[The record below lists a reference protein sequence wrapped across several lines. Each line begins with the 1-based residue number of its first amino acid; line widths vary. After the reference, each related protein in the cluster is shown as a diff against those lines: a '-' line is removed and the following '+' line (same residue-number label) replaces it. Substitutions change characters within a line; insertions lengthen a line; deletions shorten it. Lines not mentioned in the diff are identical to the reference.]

1 MIEVFKTSVTLIE
14 EEIFLLKKLRKKF
27 PGYLINFDLEDCD
40 NILRIEVTDTKIN
53 LISIIKL
60 VESYGFNIEVLED
73 VLSIKDRTILESQQ
87 ENLWKK

>member
-1 MIEVFKTSVTLIE
+1 MVEVFKTSVTLIE
-14 EEIFLLKKLRKKF
+14 EEVFLLKKLRKKF
-27 PGYLINFDLEDCD
+27 PDYLINFDLEDCD

-73 VLSIKDRTILESQQ
+73 VLNI
-87 ENLWKK
+87 

>member
-1 MIEVFKTSVTLIE
+1 MVEVFKTSVTLIE
-14 EEIFLLKKLRKKF
+14 EEVFLLKKLRKKF
-27 PGYLINFDLEDCD
+27 PDYIVNFDLEDCD

-73 VLSIKDRTILESQQ
+73 VLNI
-87 ENLWKK
+87 